1 MARAAALPPSRS
13 SPTLR
18 LLPLLLLLLL
28 REAGAQDGQVQM
40 PPEVRGLL
48 GDTVKLPCHLLSQGH
63 KVNVSQ
69 VTWQRLDPSGKTQSV
84 AAFHPSHGLSF
95 PSPQFSSERLSFLA
109 MGLSPGPGAGMQDAT
124 LVLQGL
130 RVEDEGNYSCEF
142 ATFPQGTSRGVTWLR
157 AIAKPQNQADAQE
170 VTIGSEPVPVARCVS
185 SGGRPPAR
193 ISWVS
198 TLNGEP
204 RESEVSGPVL
214 GTVTVTSRYT
224 LVPSSQADGVEVTCK
239 VEHETFKEPELLPV
253 TLSVHYP
260 PEVSIS
266 GYDDNWYLGRSE
278 VTLNCDVRSN
288 PKPTG
293 YVWSTTSGDLPA
305 SAKGQG
311 SQLIVYSVDRLA
323 NTTFICTASNALG
336 TGHAE
341 QVVLVRESPNT
352 AGAGATGGII
362 GGIIAAIIATAVI
375 ATGILICRQ
384 QRKEQRL
391 QAAEEEEED
400 LEGPPSY
407 KPPTPKTKLE
417 EPEMPS
423 QLFTLGPS
431 EHSPLK
437 TPYFD
442 AGISIAEQIGTQ
454 KMPRYH
460 ELPTLEE
467 RPGPLLLG
475 ATSLGSPLLVPPG
488 PPVAK
493 RISLDLEDDDDEE
506 ENYLDKI
513 NPIYDALSYSST
525 SDSYQ
530 GKGFVMSRAMYV

>member
-341 QVVLVRESPNT
+341 QVVLVRDTPRASPRDEGPMVWGAVGGT
-352 AGAGATGGII
+352 LLVLLLLAGGSLAFILLRMRRRKSPGGGGAGGAGGDGRDGRD
-362 GGIIAAIIATAVI
+362 GGRGSYTPKTQVFENGGPVFW
-375 ATGILICRQ
+375 TTTPGPLRPDG
-384 QRKEQRL
+384 KDTEEGY
-391 QAAEEEEED
+391 EEEEEKAEKG
-400 LEGPPSY
+400 LMLPPS
-407 KPPTPKTKLE
+407 P
-417 EPEMPS
+417 
-423 QLFTLGPS
+423 
-431 EHSPLK
+431 
-437 TPYFD
+437 
-442 AGISIAEQIGTQ
+442 A
-454 KMPRYH
+454 
-460 ELPTLEE
+460 
-467 RPGPLLLG
+467 
-475 ATSLGSPLLVPPG
+475 
-488 PPVAK
+488 
-493 RISLDLEDDDDEE
+493 LEDDMESQ
-506 ENYLDKI
+506 LDGSLI
-513 NPIYDALSYSST
+513 
-525 SDSYQ
+525 
-530 GKGFVMSRAMYV
+530 SRRAVYV